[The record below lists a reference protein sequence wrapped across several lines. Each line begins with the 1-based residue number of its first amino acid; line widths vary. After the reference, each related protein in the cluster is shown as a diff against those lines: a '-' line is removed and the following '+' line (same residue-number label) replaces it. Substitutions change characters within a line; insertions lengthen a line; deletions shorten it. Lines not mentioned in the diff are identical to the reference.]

1 MDVKANE
8 VQGGVKTKL
17 DFCHIK
23 TTPLINISQWCML
36 MISLKPFILCIPFVL
51 GRLCP
56 KTSVLITVLVY
67 RL

>member
-23 TTPLINISQWCML
+23 TTPLKHITMVYANDIS
-36 MISLKPFILCIPFVL
+36 
-51 GRLCP
+51 
-56 KTSVLITVLVY
+56 
-67 RL
+67 